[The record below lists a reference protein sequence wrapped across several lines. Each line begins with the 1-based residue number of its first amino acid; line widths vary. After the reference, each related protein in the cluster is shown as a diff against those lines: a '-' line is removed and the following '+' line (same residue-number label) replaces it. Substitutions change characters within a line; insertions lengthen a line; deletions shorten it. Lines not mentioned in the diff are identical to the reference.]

1 MPKIKDCKSFFHN
14 KASLAPYFF
23 FSCSMAAGPA
33 PSSFDF
39 AMASCL
45 TRQMTT
51 ARPCRF
57 LLRIV
62 CRALMRFNLLDA
74 LAVLQL
80 RGCQCAETP
89 QILQLFPTQTKKK
102 TGKKKESKDM
112 ADIETQRTQKRFP
125 CMSHC
130 PAFGINFTSLSFTH
144 SSLANQD
151 SEETLNRALH
161 GA

>member
-1 MPKIKDCKSFFHN
+1 
-14 KASLAPYFF
+14 
-23 FSCSMAAGPA
+23 
-33 PSSFDF
+33 
-39 AMASCL
+39 MASCL

-62 CRALMRFNLLDA
+62 CRGLMRFNLLDA

-102 TGKKKESKDM
+102 TGKRKKAKTWQTLKRREPKSVSH
-112 ADIETQRTQKRFP
+112 ACPIAQRLVSISQVLA
-125 CMSHC
+125 SHTLAWPTRTRRKPSIARC
-130 PAFGINFTSLSFTH
+130 TALDGEHDAFG
-144 SSLANQD
+144 
-151 SEETLNRALH
+151 
-161 GA
+161 GARWQWWRR